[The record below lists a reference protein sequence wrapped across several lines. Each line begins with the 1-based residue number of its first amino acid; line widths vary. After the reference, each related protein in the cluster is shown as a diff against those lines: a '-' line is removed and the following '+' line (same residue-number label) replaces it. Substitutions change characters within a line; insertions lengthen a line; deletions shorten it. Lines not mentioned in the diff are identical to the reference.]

1 MAESEIVKAIR
12 RQRAEVARNE
22 LDTLR
27 RLARLWAPSYR
38 YLKKQADALA
48 KFIQER
54 RDAGE
59 PVEIEY
65 IYSLQRYKTM
75 AEQARKMIREYS
87 RAAAGQISASEA
99 EIYEI
104 GKQNGQ
110 QLISIAE
117 PDDPMWTRVN
127 RRETRIMAGMTANG
141 SPLYDLLNKSYSETM
156 DEITKS
162 LTIGISTGQGSSW
175 IAQQLTNAGLIPE
188 QRALLIAR
196 TEVNRAYRQSNW
208 EQMQSSR
215 AIKGYRRMC
224 YHDTACFACIMLD
237 GEFYPV
243 DSEPCDHP
251 NGKCSFVP
259 VTKHFD
265 PINDPSWERGPEWF
279 ARQDEETQRRIM
291 GAGRFDLWKQQGV
304 DPRNMVW
311 IKPNDVWGG
320 SPAAKP
326 IKELMDNL
334 LSVSEPEA
342 ETVTVNFTPIEN
354 ARSFETKESVDE
366 YFRGK
371 TYKSKLGGA
380 NKARGYGITE
390 DESKPATKWAK
401 GLSFAQSEA
410 VTDYT
415 GEGYD
420 AINKFLR
427 GIWSKKEAEEEYYG
441 NATLE
446 KTINRLDSALKK
458 FTLKEPIT
466 VYRTCEEEFLDQLQ
480 AGSIFHDNGYGS
492 TSMLP
497 LPVASGNV
505 HMIIDVPAGKG
516 VGAYVDGLSWKEGE
530 EFEFLLGRGADY
542 MIESIERRK
551 DGIYVKAT
559 VTGFSK

>member
-38 YLKKQADALA
+38 YLKQQADALA
-48 KFIQER
+48 KLIQER

-59 PVEIEY
+59 PVELEY
-65 IYSLQRYKTM
+65 IYSHQRYKAM

-87 RAAAGQISASEA
+87 RAAAGQISGAEA
-99 EIYEI
+99 EVYEI

-127 RRETRIMAGMTANG
+127 RRETRIMDGMTANG

-156 DEITKS
+156 DAITKS

-175 IAQQLTNAGLIPE
+175 IAQQLTDAGLIPE

-224 YHDTACFACIMLD
+224 YPPTACFACLELD

-243 DSEPCDHP
+243 GTEPCDHP

-279 ARQDEETQRRIM
+279 ARQDEETQRKLM

-304 DPRNMVW
+304 DPRDMVW

-320 SPAAKP
+320 SPAVRPLHDLPNSFAFRPYPKSDLIP
-326 IKELMDNL
+326 FTRTEPEQKVVDDFNMLSRRLYRDFKITTDEDVKYLDFDNFNEAISGFTEVIREQPELRNFVSRIEVSEKIGHQSVLQVNGKNL
-334 LSVSEPEA
+334 L
-342 ETVTVNFTPIEN
+342 TVNPLYFGSTTKENLVKLIEQSIKDGDAIRNFTVKSAGYHEAGHLLVDLYHMRHP
-354 ARSFETKESVDE
+354 ETKQ
-366 YFRGK
+366 
-371 TYKSKLGGA
+371 
-380 NKARGYGITE
+380 
-390 DESKPATKWAK
+390 PAT
-401 GLSFAQSEA
+401 Q
-410 VTDYT
+410 
-415 GEGYD
+415 
-420 AINKFLR
+420 I
-427 GIWSKKEAEEEYYG
+427 
-441 NATLE
+441 
-446 KTINRLDSALKK
+446 INRAMSALKGK
-458 FTLKEPIT
+458 
-466 VYRTCEEEFLDQLQ
+466 RNRAEEIIKISNRAIINNNETIAEAISDYYT
-480 AGSIFHDNGYGS
+480 NGRNAA
-492 TSMLP
+492 P
-497 LPVASGNV
+497 LSKA
-505 HMIIDVPAGKG
+505 
-516 VGAYVDGLSWKEGE
+516 
-530 EFEFLLGRGADY
+530 
-542 MIESIERRK
+542 
-551 DGIYVKAT
+551 IYKV
-559 VTGFSK
+559 VTGD